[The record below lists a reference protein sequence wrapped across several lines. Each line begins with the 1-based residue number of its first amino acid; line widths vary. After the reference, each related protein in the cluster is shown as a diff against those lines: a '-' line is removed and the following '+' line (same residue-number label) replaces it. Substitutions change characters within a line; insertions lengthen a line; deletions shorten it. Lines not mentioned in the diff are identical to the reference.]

1 MAYSGKLAA
10 SNHQDLFVQLK
21 TFLTDTPA
29 VPGRDWTVV
38 KSGDFEYGPYVVLK
52 NTGTNNNDNIW
63 IGLYSATKD
72 TTNGGMVCKVYSYF
86 DENMDFFD
94 TQYGNLAGY
103 YSTSSSSGNLKTHAF
118 TPYWNNITNFWIWSN
133 KNRIIF
139 VVNSNGMYSNAYLG
153 KLKNSTFVPFNLA
166 CLTDSYTGLWD
177 NTLYHTQG
185 LSSSDAYNIRHTF
198 VQQFT
203 GNKFVSGTNFTENH
217 ACHSLCLSDRSWIT
231 NFCCVP
237 YSIPSSFFNDSGTT
251 GKDQN
256 VFDTNFDY
264 MTLDSSVKIL
274 LPMYVM
280 IRTINARNYNEP
292 HNTAGLLDGVYFC
305 PDMQNISE
313 SIVDDY
319 VVFPDI
325 NRTTWNSFMA
335 IGDN

>member
-38 KSGDFEYGPYVVLK
+38 KSGEFEYGPYVVLK

-72 TTNGGMVCKVYSYF
+72 STNGGMVCKVYSYF

-94 TQYGNLAGY
+94 TQYGNLAGC
-103 YSTSSSSGNLKTHAF
+103 YSRSDNSSKTHAF
-118 TPYWNNITNFWIWSN
+118 TPYWNNIVNFWIWSN

-153 KLKNSTFVPFNLA
+153 KLKNSTFVPFNLV
-166 CLTDSYTGLWD
+166 CLTDSYTSLWD
-177 NTLYHTQG
+177 STLFHTQG
-185 LSSSDAYNIRHTF
+185 LTGNSYDIRHTL
-198 VQQFT
+198 VRQFT
-203 GNKFVSGTNFTENH
+203 GNKYVGSVDKTQNH
-217 ACHSLCLSDRSWIT
+217 ACHSLCLSNRSWVT
-231 NFCCVP
+231 HFCCAP
-237 YSIPSSFFNDSGTT
+237 YSIPDKEFTESDYSDNISFSSAFEYTS
-251 GKDQN
+251 
-256 VFDTNFDY
+256 
-264 MTLDSSVKIL
+264 LHSSVKIL

-280 IRTINARNYNEP
+280 IMSINARNYNET
-292 HNTAGLLDGVYFC
+292 HSTAGLLDGVYFC
-305 PDMQNISE
+305 PDAQNISE
-313 SIVDDY
+313 SIVNDC

-325 NRTTWNSFMA
+325 NRITWNSFMA